1 MEIAFVYS
9 GTCTLIEGPG
19 GNSSAYF
26 IRIFFAGFPH
36 LVILFC
42 YVMIIRKVK
51 ESRREALLRS
61 SARSR
66 SREQASEDS
75 LTTRQINYFKN
86 LLSKKYKEEQRRY
99 PWKVRRVRFCE
110 VQKLDIE
117 TATIVFPFYID
128 YFPSEDSECG
138 PTVSPTPQPLRLYN
152 MEKIRK
158 RKKQEDQ
165 LTFTVGVIFVV
176 YVLCNLP
183 ASIVLLIDPS
193 ATKITQVRPVSLC
206 HPKFLLCCY
215 RLTFPATYWL
225 GYLLLSSHVSM

>member
-1 MEIAFVYS
+1 MLGQQVTLYIEYAGVGVRLCCKEEKLVNMEIAFAYS

-66 SREQASEDS
+66 SREPASEDS

-86 LLSKKYKEEQRRY
+86 LLSKKYKEEQ
-99 PWKVRRVRFCE
+99 KE
-110 VQKLDIE
+110 
-117 TATIVFPFYID
+117 
-128 YFPSEDSECG
+128 
-138 PTVSPTPQPLRLYN
+138 
-152 MEKIRK
+152 
-158 RKKQEDQ
+158 
-165 LTFTVGVIFVV
+165 
-176 YVLCNLP
+176 
-183 ASIVLLIDPS
+183 
-193 ATKITQVRPVSLC
+193 
-206 HPKFLLCCY
+206 
-215 RLTFPATYWL
+215 
-225 GYLLLSSHVSM
+225 VSMEGKNGSTL